1 VKIRWSWVVAL
12 LLVMPCA
19 AADFPNKPVRLI
31 VPFTPGGGADLVG
44 RVVAEKLTEKWGQP
58 VIVENRPGA
67 GGNLAAKMV
76 ATAAPDGYTLFQYNV
91 ANAIAPSVY
100 RNLNYD
106 PLKDFAAVGRLGSSP
121 LLLVAQLELPARNLE
136 QLIAYARANPSKLT
150 YASSGTGGST
160 HLLGELFNT
169 LAGTKIVHV
178 PYKGGLPGITDLLG
192 GRVDLMFVTPASG
205 LQHVSSGKLRA
216 LGVSSAKRSSLA
228 PNIPTIAEAGVPGF
242 DASAW
247 YGLVAPAGTPVSIVE
262 QINRDIRAVL
272 QQRDVR
278 DRFAAEGVE
287 IEADTPAQFSAFL
300 RTEVERWH
308 RVAAS
313 AGVEPE

>member
-1 VKIRWSWVVAL
+1 MKIRWSWVAAL
-12 LLVMPCA
+12 LFVMPCA

-67 GGNLAAKMV
+67 GGNLAAKMA

-121 LLLVAQLELPARNLE
+121 LLLVAQFELPARNLE

-169 LAGTKIVHV
+169 LAGTKIIHV
-178 PYKGGLPGITDLLG
+178 PYKGGAPGITDLLG

-228 PNIPTIAEAGVPGF
+228 PNIPTISEAGVPGF

>member
-67 GGNLAAKMV
+67 GGNLAAKMA

-178 PYKGGLPGITDLLG
+178 PYKGGAPGITDLLG

>member
-1 VKIRWSWVVAL
+1 VKIRWSWVAAL
-12 LLVMPCA
+12 LFVMPCA

-67 GGNLAAKMV
+67 GGNLAAKMA

-121 LLLVAQLELPARNLE
+121 LLLVAQFELPARNLE

-169 LAGTKIVHV
+169 LAGTKIIHV
-178 PYKGGLPGITDLLG
+178 PYKGGAPGITDLLG

-228 PNIPTIAEAGVPGF
+228 PNIPTISEAGVPGF